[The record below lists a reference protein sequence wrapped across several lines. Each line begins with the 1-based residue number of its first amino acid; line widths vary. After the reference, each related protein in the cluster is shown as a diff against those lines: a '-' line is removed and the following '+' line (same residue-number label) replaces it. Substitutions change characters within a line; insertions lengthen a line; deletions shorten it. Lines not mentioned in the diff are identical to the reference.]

1 VTARDG
7 VDGGPSRDRSPTG
20 GPPSEGLASDRLP
33 RPDEVLPHRP
43 PFLFVDEIVELV
55 PGRSARAD
63 WRLHGDEPFF
73 AGHFPGR
80 PVLPGV
86 LQVEAI
92 AQCGGLTLWG
102 DERFAGKL
110 GLFGG
115 VERARFRR
123 QVVPGDL
130 VELSFSMERLSARA
144 GKGRGRA
151 EVGGEL
157 ACEAELFFVIVDAA

>member
-1 VTARDG
+1 MSGFPAPID
-7 VDGGPSRDRSPTG
+7 
-20 GPPSEGLASDRLP
+20 
-33 RPDEVLPHRP
+33 VLPHRS
-43 PFLFVDEIVELV
+43 PFLFVDRVTALE
-55 PGRSARAD
+55 PGVGATGE
-63 WRLHGDEPFF
+63 WHLTGDEWFF

-102 DERFAGKL
+102 DDRFQGKL

-123 QVVPGDL
+123 QVMRGV
-130 VELSFSMERLSARA
+130 SFKN
-144 GKGRGRA
+144 G
-151 EVGGEL
+151 
-157 ACEAELFFVIVDAA
+157 

>member
-1 VTARDG
+1 M
-7 VDGGPSRDRSPTG
+7 PSLPT
-20 GPPSEGLASDRLP
+20 PEQ
-33 RPDEVLPHRP
+33 VLPHRA
-43 PFLFVDEIVELV
+43 PFLFISEIRALE
-55 PGRSARAD
+55 PGVRAEAT
-63 WRLHGDEPFF
+63 WQLTGDEHFF

-102 DERFAGKL
+102 DDRFAGKL

-123 QVVPGDL
+123 QVVPGDRL
-130 VELSFSMERLSARA
+130 LLDFTMERLSARA

-151 EVGGEL
+151 EVDGQL
-157 ACEAELFFVIVDAA
+157 ACEAELFFVIVDA